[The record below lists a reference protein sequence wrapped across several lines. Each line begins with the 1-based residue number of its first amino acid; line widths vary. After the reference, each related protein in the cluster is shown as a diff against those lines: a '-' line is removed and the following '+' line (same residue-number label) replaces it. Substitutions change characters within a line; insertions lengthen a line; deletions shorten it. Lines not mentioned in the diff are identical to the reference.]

1 MPHNER
7 RGQEFFQK
15 NLALDF
21 SQWLPTN
28 ITQQLLAYQR
38 QIDFPEAEEGS
49 VSEFTIVFKL
59 DVTIIGFFKF
69 YKKYFSH

>member
-1 MPHNER
+1 MVANQHNTATF
-7 RGQEFFQK
+7 GVSK
-15 NLALDF
+15 
-21 SQWLPTN
+21 T
-28 ITQQLLAYQR
+28 R